1 MDFSIISDGGGVVLL
16 LPRTVEGRVWI
27 AQNIDQDATKLG
39 DAVGVEVRYLADLVA
54 GIESDGLTVS

>member
-16 LPRTVEGRVWI
+16 LPRTAEGRVWI
-27 AQNIDQDATKLG
+27 AQNIDKDATKLG
-39 DAVGVEVRYLADLVA
+39 DAVGVEVRYLADIVA